1 MFISFAFNLQ
11 KRPCPS
17 LFLYLRQNKDFLIE
31 KRTGKTPAS
40 ISAGRGFKKEE
51 SF

>member
-1 MFISFAFNLQ
+1 MPFTF
-11 KRPCPS
+11 S
-17 LFLYLRQNKDFLIE
+17 LSPAEPKDFLIE
-31 KRTGKTPAS
+31 KRTGKTPAN